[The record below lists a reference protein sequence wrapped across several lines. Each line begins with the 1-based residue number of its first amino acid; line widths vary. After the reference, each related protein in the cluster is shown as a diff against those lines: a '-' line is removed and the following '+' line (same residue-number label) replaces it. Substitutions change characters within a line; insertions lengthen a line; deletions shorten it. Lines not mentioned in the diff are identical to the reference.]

1 MAEGLSRRSNAT
13 GFLLKF
19 GGALALL
26 ALFAFGLL
34 WLAQSYIKARV
45 DPDPVTIATASIAG
59 LREQNRLS
67 AFQASYVAVVTSKQ
81 TRLGLTAERTIVMP
95 GTVDYSVDLSKLTRK
110 NLVWDGA
117 ARTLGITLPP
127 VEVSPPRINLSA
139 IREFGQGGILSAFTD
154 AGTQLDEVN
163 RAAGQKELMRQAM
176 QPAPI
181 KLARDATRRAVE
193 QSFALP
199 LKAAGVDATVRV
211 RFAGEEPNDEIWD
224 MSAPVPGVNYNG
236 R

>member
-1 MAEGLSRRSNAT
+1 MAQDVTAKGNPT
-13 GFLLKF
+13 GFLIKL

-26 ALFAFGLL
+26 ALFAFGML
-34 WLAQSYIKARV
+34 WMAQTYIKARV
-45 DPDPVTIATASIAG
+45 DPDPVSIATASVAG

-67 AFQASYVAVVTSKQ
+67 AFQASYVAVVTSTQ

-110 NLVWDGA
+110 SLRWDA
-117 ARTLGITLPP
+117 RTRTLGVTLPP

-139 IREFGQGGILSAFTD
+139 IREFGQSGILSTFTD
-154 AGTQLDEVN
+154 AGAQLDAVN
-163 RAAGQKELMRQAM
+163 RERGQKELISQAM
-176 QPAPI
+176 QPAPL
-181 KLARDATRRAVE
+181 KLAREATRRAVE

-199 LKAAGVDATVRV
+199 LRAAGVDATVKV
-211 RFAGEEPNDEIWD
+211 IFAGEEPNDEVWD
-224 MSAPVPGVNYNG
+224 MSARVPGVNYNG

>member
-1 MAEGLSRRSNAT
+1 MAEDLTRKGNAT
-13 GFLLKF
+13 RFLVKF

-26 ALFAFGLL
+26 ALFAFGML
-34 WLAQSYIKARV
+34 WMAQSYIKARV

-81 TRLGLTAERTIVMP
+81 SRLGFTAERTIVMP

-110 NLVWDGA
+110 SVVWDKRT
-117 ARTLGITLPP
+117 RTLGVTLPP
-127 VEVSPPRINLSA
+127 VEVSQPRINLSA
-139 IREFGQGGILSAFTD
+139 IREFGQGGILSTFTD
-154 AGTQLDEVN
+154 AGNQLDEVN
-163 RAAGQKELMRQAM
+163 RAAGQKELVSQAM
-176 QPAPI
+176 QPAPL

-193 QSFALP
+193 QSFSLP

-211 RFAGEEPNDEIWD
+211 RFAGEEGNDEVWD
-224 MSAPVPGVNYNG
+224 MSAPVPGVNYNNW
-236 R
+236 